1 MAAQSATSA
10 AANIAENKKVGYFND
25 TQAGYLQ
32 YNPLDSV
39 NASFFDTSA
48 AFGGGGGGGGATGAD
63 ADIVLVRN
71 STQAKVA
78 AAAAEARERVRAVV
92 GVIDHF
98 EAPIMDEATQVL
110 GRKRKSMTAAGAI
123 VSSTEI

>member
-1 MAAQSATSA
+1 VY
-10 AANIAENKKVGYFND
+10 AENKKVGYFID
-25 TQAGYLQ
+25 TQTGYLQ

-78 AAAAEARERVRAVV
+78 AAAAEAREPS
-92 GVIDHF
+92 GPWW
-98 EAPIMDEATQVL
+98 E
-110 GRKRKSMTAAGAI
+110 
-123 VSSTEI
+123 SSTILKRRSWTR